1 MNAFITRR
9 NEIHNCKMKS
19 NAKLVLFIKIIV
31 STPFA
36 LTIELNS
43 GQRHYE
49 YYDRTNTKS

>member
-1 MNAFITRR
+1 MHAFITRR
-9 NEIHNCKMKS
+9 NEIHNCKIKS